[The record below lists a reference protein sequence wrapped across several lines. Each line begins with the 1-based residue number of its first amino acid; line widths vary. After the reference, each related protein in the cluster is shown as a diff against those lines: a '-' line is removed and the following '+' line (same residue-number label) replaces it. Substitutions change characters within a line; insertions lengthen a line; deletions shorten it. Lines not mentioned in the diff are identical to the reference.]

1 MKLPNLAKRK
11 WNYTA
16 LAFLIPCCGMLLV
29 MLFSQYKPF
38 GKYSMLYSDMY
49 HQYYPFFVAYRRTLL
64 SGQPL
69 LYNWSIGMGLDYLGL
84 ISYYLASPLNLL
96 SVLVPEKWL
105 LNYFSLLVPIK
116 LGLAGLFFAIFLK
129 KLLRKDDF
137 SISVFG
143 GFYGLC
149 AWALGFQWN
158 VMWLDTFALLPLVVL
173 GEIALLREKRF
184 FLYSVTLFLAVFANY
199 YIGFFVCIFVAL
211 VFFCYEIC
219 RFPGLKRCGLDLFR
233 IALFSLLAIGMTA
246 ILELP
251 TLAALQTTQS
261 SVNAFPTTFRLN
273 IASEHTLRG
282 LLDAMRQVAGNMG
295 GALEPNFKEGLP
307 NLYCGVGTILLAFFY
322 LMAKEVRLRDK
333 ICAVGLLV
341 FFNLSFII
349 RQLDYIW
356 HGFHFPNMIPYRFS
370 FLYSFVLLYMAYR
383 GWLLRRRFRAAH
395 ILLAAMLTAAILCC
409 SKDLFSTQTLF
420 LWGYSLEIPVYLLYN
435 FGFLACYTGALL
447 YGQTRVY
454 VPVGADQTQ
463 LSEARYR
470 RSLFRLRSRAAVLAV
485 IALELT
491 GTLIAFGL
499 YFPGTGVSNYPKGKE
514 EAASMIRYMKERER
528 ELFYRAEVTHAQTL
542 NDDALNGYN
551 GISAFTSSANVRVTE
566 FLKAFGYGAKNT
578 YNRYCFE
585 ESSPVANLFLDLKY
599 MLDRDGKDRSS
610 SCFEEIHHYGDV
622 TLLKN
627 TAYLPLGFLAEPELT
642 MVNFASG
649 ANPFALQNTI
659 FSAATGLE
667 GSVWQRLTEDNTVV
681 LGNGTDVSR
690 SSTSGTCSYT
700 SCEGGA
706 YVSYFF
712 TSDASGFVCVYL
724 DLPKRNDF
732 VVVLNGVEL
741 YRETISLPQMLAV
754 GDVNPGDSV
763 EVRINCKEGE
773 SGTMTVTAAQLQ
785 EPFFREGYRRLT
797 ASTLELTSFCQTRV
811 EGTILCDRDGL
822 MYTSIP
828 QNGNWHVYVDGSEAE
843 IRLVGDCMIS
853 VDLTEGEHR
862 IVFCYENKAFS
873 LGWKISLLCGAVFL
887 TFSYLAYKPDLSA
900 LRRLLPQK
908 NKDQPGA

>member
-64 SGQPL
+64 SGQSL

-116 LGLAGLFFAIFLK
+116 LGLAGLFFGIFLK
-129 KLLRKDDF
+129 KLFRKDDF

-184 FLYSVTLFLAVFANY
+184 FLYTVTLFLAVFANY

-211 VFFCYEIC
+211 SFFCYEIC
-219 RFPGLKRCGLDLFR
+219 CFPGSKRCALDLFR

-246 ILELP
+246 LLELP

-273 IASEHTLRG
+273 IASEHTLKG
-282 LLDAMRQVAGNMG
+282 LLGAMRQVAGNMG

-307 NLYCGVGTILLAFFY
+307 NLYCGVGTILLAMLY
-322 LMAKEVRLRDK
+322 LMAKEVRLREK
-333 ICAVGLLV
+333 ACTLGLLL
-341 FFNLSFII
+341 FFILSFII

-383 GWLLRRRFRAAH
+383 GWLLRRRFQTAH
-395 ILLAAMLTAAILCC
+395 ILLAALFTGVLLFC
-409 SKDLFSTQTLF
+409 SKDLFYMQKVS
-420 LWGYSLEIPVYLLYN
+420 LWGWSLLIPVYILYN
-435 FGFLACYTGALL
+435 YGFLLLFTGGLL
-447 YGQTRVY
+447 YGRIRVY
-454 VPVGADQTQ
+454 VPVEADAAR
-463 LSEARYR
+463 LAEARYR
-470 RSLFRLRSRAAVLAV
+470 RSVYRLRSRAMVLTVAS
-485 IALELT
+485 LELA
-491 GTLIAFGL
+491 GTLISFGL

-599 MLDRDGKDRSS
+599 MLERDGRDRSS

-622 TLLKN
+622 HLLKN
-627 TAYLPLGFLAEPELT
+627 SAYLPLGFLTEPELAL
-642 MVNFASG
+642 VDFSSG
-649 ANPFALQNTI
+649 SNPFALQNTI
-659 FSAATGLE
+659 FSAATGLD
-667 GSVWQRLTEDNTVV
+667 GNVWERLSGDDTVV
-681 LGNGTDVSR
+681 LGNGTTVTQGSAL
-690 SSTSGTCSYT
+690 GYCSY
-700 SCEGGA
+700 SECEGGA

-712 TSDASGFVCVYL
+712 TTDRSGFACVHL

-754 GDVNPGDSV
+754 GDVNPGDSI
-763 EVRINCKEGE
+763 EVRVFCNQGE
-773 SGTMTVTAAQLQ
+773 SGSMTVTAGLMQDEL
-785 EPFFREGYRRLT
+785 FRQGYQRLS
-797 ASTLELTSFCQTRV
+797 ASTLELTSFRQTRV

-822 MYTSIP
+822 LYTSVP
-828 QNGNWHVYVDGSEAE
+828 QNGNWHVFVDGKETE
-843 IRLVGDCMIS
+843 VRLVGDCMVA
-853 VDLTEGEHR
+853 VDLTEGTHS
-862 IVFCYENKAFS
+862 IVLRYKNRAFS
-873 LGWKISLLCGAVFL
+873 LGWKISLVCAAVFV
-887 TFSYLAYKPDLSA
+887 TFSYLAYKPDLSF
-900 LRRLLPQK
+900 LRRLLPK
-908 NKDQPGA
+908 KKKGNSE